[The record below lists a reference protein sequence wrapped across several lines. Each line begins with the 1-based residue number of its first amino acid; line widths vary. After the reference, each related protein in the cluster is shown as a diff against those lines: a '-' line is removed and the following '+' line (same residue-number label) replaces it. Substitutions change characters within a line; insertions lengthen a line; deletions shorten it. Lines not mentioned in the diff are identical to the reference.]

1 MQKRLLHYF
10 IKYLSVI
17 VLLASVLIAGCAT
30 TAKYR
35 AILNQWQGQTIESFV
50 KMWGY
55 PDRTMSLDKNQTAYI
70 YSSREIVSTPMTQM
84 PSNITTV
91 NSGDKTTVI
100 SSPGAII
107 GGQTYSLS
115 CVTWVVF
122 DNTTKKIVNTSF
134 RGNNCV
140 AY

>member
-35 AILNQWQGQTIESFV
+35 DILNQWQGQTIESFV

-100 SSPGAII
+100 SPPGAII

>member
-1 MQKRLLHYF
+1 MQKNLSRYL
-10 IKYLSVI
+10 IKYLNITV
-17 VLLASVLIAGCAT
+17 LASLLIAGCAT

-35 AILNQWQGQTIESFV
+35 TILTQWQGQPIDRFV

-55 PDRTMSLDKNQTAYI
+55 PDRTMLLDNNQTAYI

-84 PSNITTV
+84 PTNITTV
-91 NSGDKTTVI
+91 NNGDKTTVI

-115 CVTWVVF
+115 CVTWIIF
-122 DNTTKKIVNTSF
+122 DNTSKKIINTSF